1 MASMLLNSANKLAFD
16 AWVEET
22 GIDLVQVNGQRKFGG
37 PPPGWMGHPPLT
49 GSEVFVGKLPQD
61 VYEDKLIP
69 LFQAAGKLYE
79 FRLMMTFSGENRGFA
94 YAKYANRWYA
104 QCAIAM
110 FNGYQIR
117 DGCPIL
123 VCRSTEKN
131 ELCVGGIP
139 WGKGRAEVMEV
150 VKELTDGVS
159 DLSLHLSADRR
170 KKMTTFA
177 VVKYETHRAAA
188 MAKKKL
194 VEDCIELWG
203 QPIEVDWMKPDGKQ
217 KGQQMPLS
225 ETQPSLQVPAWP
237 VMTRGLCLPPIGSAT
252 CAAPTARSAGGG
264 GFRPLGERVEKVWQ
278 PSPEVPC
285 PLNEVCDVVRL
296 LDAYCLKKRL
306 GKPVYSLQSLSSDR
320 RRFLFKVF
328 LPGLAAPFSG
338 TVTLTPDD
346 LASGRDIPKEE
357 AAYQVLMY
365 LGESSWSTLNV
376 STTPCLAGQH
386 VGRATPLQRQRPGFN
401 PVYGCCLFRVCTF
414 IL

>member
-37 PPPGWMGHPPLT
+37 PPPGWMGNPPLT

-131 ELCVGGIP
+131 ELCVAGIP
-139 WGKGRAEVMEV
+139 WGRGRAEVMDV

-170 KKMTTFA
+170 KKMTMFA
-177 VVKYETHRAAA
+177 VVKYESHRAAA

-203 QPIEVDWMKPDGKQ
+203 QPIEVDWMKPDGRQ
-217 KGQQMPLS
+217 KGQQMLLS
-225 ETQPSLQVPAWP
+225 ETQPSLQVSAWP
-237 VMTRGLCLPPIGSAT
+237 VMTRGLCLPPIKSAT
-252 CAAPTARSAGGG
+252 CAAPTARFAGRS
-264 GFRPLGERVEKVWQ
+264 GFSPSGERGEKIQ
-278 PSPEVPC
+278 RPFPEVPC
-285 PLNEVCDVVRL
+285 PLNVACDVVRL

-306 GKPVYSLQSLSSDR
+306 GKPVYSVQSLRSNQH
-320 RRFLFKVF
+320 RFLFKVF
-328 LPGLAAPFSG
+328 LPGLTAHFSG
-338 TVTLTPDD
+338 MVTLTPED
-346 LASGRDIPKEE
+346 LASGRDVPKEE
-357 AAYQVLMY
+357 AARQVLMY
-365 LGESSWSTLNV
+365 LGHSM
-376 STTPCLAGQH
+376 
-386 VGRATPLQRQRPGFN
+386 GFEGFHPHSASVAEN
-401 PVYGCCLFRVCTF
+401 QT
-414 IL
+414 